1 MFGKLTTEF
10 ELLSQFRKTESRRPP
25 RLLTEK
31 QSLHVFSLPFGKL
44 TTELELLCKE
54 TQSPQFQ
61 SFGGETSGAGGAGD
75 EGRWVRAVSVEG
87 AGGAAGA
94 A

>member
-1 MFGKLTTEF
+1 MLC
-10 ELLSQFRKTESRRPP
+10 QFRKDKAARCRNSSPFTS
-25 RLLTEK
+25 
-31 QSLHVFSLPFGKL
+31 FSPTLGKL
-44 TTELELLCKE
+44 ATKFEMLCKK
-54 TQSPQFQ
+54 TDSQQFQ

>member
-1 MFGKLTTEF
+1 MLGKLATKF
-10 ELLSQFRKTESRRPP
+10 EM
-25 RLLTEK
+25 
-31 QSLHVFSLPFGKL
+31 
-44 TTELELLCKE
+44 LCKK
-54 TQSPQFQ
+54 TDSQQFQ